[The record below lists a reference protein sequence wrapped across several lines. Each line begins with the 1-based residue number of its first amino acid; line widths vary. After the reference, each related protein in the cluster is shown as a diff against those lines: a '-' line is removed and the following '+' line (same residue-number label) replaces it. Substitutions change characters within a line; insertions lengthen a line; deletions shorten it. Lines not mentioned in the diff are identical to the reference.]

1 MKFFQKTLR
10 SQIIFVF
17 LLVFFTINVV
27 ITASNVKI
35 KQINK
40 KLNEDYNIQLY
51 DKRQQQKENAY
62 KGKLTYYIEYIYFNI
77 K

>member
-51 DKRQQQKENAY
+51 DKRQQEEENAY
-62 KGKLTYYIEYIYFNI
+62 KRQ
-77 K
+77 